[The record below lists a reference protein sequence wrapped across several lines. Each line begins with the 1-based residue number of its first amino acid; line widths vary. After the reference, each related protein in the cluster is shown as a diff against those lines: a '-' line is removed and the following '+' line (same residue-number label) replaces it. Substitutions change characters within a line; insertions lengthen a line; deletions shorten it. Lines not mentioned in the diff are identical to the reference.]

1 MSEQASSEAWRR
13 RLRLSV
19 RGLILLVLAIGA
31 GLGWMVHRAHLQRDA
46 VAAIRRAGG
55 TIGYEWEVQ
64 HGYFVPGSQ
73 RARPRAPGWLVDRVG
88 VDYFG
93 SVLFVDLL
101 KRGSDADLV
110 LVGNL
115 SRLES
120 LGLNWTPLTDAG
132 LAYLTGLTR
141 LRELALMQTRITD
154 AGLAHLRGLTSLED
168 LWLADTRIT
177 DAGLA
182 HLTGLTRLRQLWLKG
197 TQVTDAG
204 VGELRRA
211 LPNLLI
217 YR

>member
-1 MSEQASSEAWRR
+1 MPEQASPEAWRR
-13 RLRLSV
+13 WLRISV
-19 RGLILLVLAIGA
+19 RGLIVLVLTIGA
-31 GLGWMVHRAHLQRDA
+31 GLGWMVHRAHVQRNA
-46 VAAIRRAGG
+46 VVAIRRAGG

-73 RARPRAPGWLVDRVG
+73 RARPWAPGWLVDRVG
-88 VDYFG
+88 GDYFG
-93 SVLFVDLL
+93 SLVFVDLV
-101 KRGSDADLV
+101 KRGSDPDLV
-110 LVGNL
+110 HVGSL

-120 LGLNWTPLTDAG
+120 LGLNWTPVTDAG
-132 LAYLTGLTR
+132 LAHLTGLTR
-141 LRELALMQTRITD
+141 LRELALMRARITD
-154 AGLAHLRGLTSLED
+154 AGLVHLRGLTSLED
-168 LWLADTRIT
+168 LWLTDTRIT

-182 HLTGLTRLRQLWLKG
+182 HLTGLTRLRQVWLKG